1 MAAEIN
7 MPTADCLLSEVWV
20 WLLGYESEGLG
31 GEETG
36 KRIRIILCFLKNIF
50 DIQKDVFDT

>member
-31 GEETG
+31 EEETG
-36 KRIRIILCFLKNIF
+36 KRIRNILYFFKKYF
-50 DIQKDVFDT
+50 